1 MIAKI
6 LDKTGSFNAVNY
18 NTKKINNG
26 AGELMAIQNMPT
38 LSMNN
43 IPNPQ
48 IVKDY
53 LKAYSNTNKRVKKPQ
68 FHATISAKGQEYNK
82 YQLTEIAKM
91 YMEKMGYGNQPYII
105 VSHNDTENNHIHI
118 VSTRVTKNGEKI
130 SDKFEKIRSQKA
142 MQEIMNEKY
151 NISEARNL
159 EKLLSYKFN
168 DLSPLKTLL
177 ERNSFKI
184 GQKDNSYNIYKGG
197 VLIQSLEKLPLSEIS
212 KKEKMQLKAKL
223 ISYSQT
229 YDPTLKFQ
237 KDKGIWKSQATEKLK
252 NSLGIDI
259 VFHHKGDKQPF
270 GYTII
275 DNVNQTVI
283 KGSEV
288 LKLSELITPQ
298 ILSEKKEVTTDPQFK
313 PEDLI
318 IPDIAPENII
328 EKEDRAENVI
338 LSEDLMLDLSEIDE
352 RDFENDFGLH
362 ESDEKKQT
370 DDISSVMAHFLDSMD
385 GEDDEDQE
393 EEENQNNKNAVRR
406 KRKR

>member
-1 MIAKI
+1 M
-6 LDKTGSFNAVNY
+6 
-18 NTKKINNG
+18 
-26 AGELMAIQNMPT
+26 
-38 LSMNN
+38 
-43 IPNPQ
+43 
-48 IVKDY
+48 
-53 LKAYSNTNKRVKKPQ
+53 
-68 FHATISAKGQEYNK
+68 
-82 YQLTEIAKM
+82 
-91 YMEKMGYGNQPYII
+91 
-105 VSHNDTENNHIHI
+105 
-118 VSTRVTKNGEKI
+118 
-130 SDKFEKIRSQKA
+130 
-142 MQEIMNEKY
+142 
-151 NISEARNL
+151 
-159 EKLLSYKFN
+159 
-168 DLSPLKTLL
+168 
-177 ERNSFKI
+177 
-184 GQKDNSYNIYKGG
+184 
-197 VLIQSLEKLPLSEIS
+197 
-212 KKEKMQLKAKL
+212 
-223 ISYSQT
+223 
-229 YDPTLKFQ
+229 
-237 KDKGIWKSQATEKLK
+237 
-252 NSLGIDI
+252 GIDI

-298 ILSEKKEVTTDPQFK
+298 ILSEKKEVTIDPQFK